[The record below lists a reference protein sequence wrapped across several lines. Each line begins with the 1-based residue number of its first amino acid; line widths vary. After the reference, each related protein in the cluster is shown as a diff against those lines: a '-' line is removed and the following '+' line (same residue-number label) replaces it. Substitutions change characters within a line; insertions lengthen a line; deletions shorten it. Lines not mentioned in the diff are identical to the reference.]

1 MCTLCGN
8 LNLFLSVRFYTNL
21 NDIIGI
27 WKAANFVEF
36 LQFEIYQSQIVE
48 MAFFFLEII
57 QNKIHVL

>member
-1 MCTLCGN
+1 M
-8 LNLFLSVRFYTNL
+8 YTVWKFKPFPVSQILHEFNTYL
-21 NDIIGI
+21 GI

-48 MAFFFLEII
+48 MAFFLEII